1 MGGRADA
8 MVVRIYVLHNMA
20 EPMADTN
27 GQVYEDMML
36 PAERV
41 DTFAFICYDVT

>member
-1 MGGRADA
+1 MVVWLYSVGSMAELLADA
-8 MVVRIYVLHNMA
+8 
-20 EPMADTN
+20 N

-41 DTFAFICYDVT
+41 DIYRNM